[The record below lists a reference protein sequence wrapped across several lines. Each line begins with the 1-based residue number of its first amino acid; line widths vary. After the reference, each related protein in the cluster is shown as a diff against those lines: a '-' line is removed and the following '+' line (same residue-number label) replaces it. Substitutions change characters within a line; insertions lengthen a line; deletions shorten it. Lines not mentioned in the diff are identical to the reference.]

1 MTLKSKVELHGHPDL
16 KLRAKTDPIELDLRC
31 EGAFKL
37 ATGPIRARIERIP
50 VTVRIPFL
58 ARAHGNVQ
66 AMTIGP
72 FNVEIE
78 PFEAKLKVVECW
90 AKAKI
95 GKDGLQVD
103 LAGIG
108 ACKLD
113 VELTA
118 EVPTKALGAA
128 LKGALESNQE
138 S

>member
-1 MTLKSKVELHGHPDL
+1 MTLKSKIELHGHPDL

-37 ATGPIRARIERIP
+37 STGPIHARIGKIP

-66 AMTIGP
+66 AMAVGP
-72 FNVEIE
+72 FDVQID
-78 PFEAKLKVVECW
+78 PFDAKLKMIECW

-113 VELTA
+113 VELSA
-118 EVPTKALGAA
+118 EMPKKVLGAA
-128 LKGALESNQE
+128 LKSALESGEE